1 MFSEKIV
8 KTWILGLSAH
18 PPILFLIKMKLVI
31 YNKYFYTSNFK
42 WITGM
47 ILLIKYQHLMDIVEK
62 ALLHAQSPHF
72 TRDCS

>member
-8 KTWILGLSAH
+8 KTWILGLSA

-47 ILLIKYQHLMDIVEK
+47 ILLIKYQHLMDKKLYYIHK
-62 ALLHAQSPHF
+62 ARISLVIAVN
-72 TRDCS
+72 